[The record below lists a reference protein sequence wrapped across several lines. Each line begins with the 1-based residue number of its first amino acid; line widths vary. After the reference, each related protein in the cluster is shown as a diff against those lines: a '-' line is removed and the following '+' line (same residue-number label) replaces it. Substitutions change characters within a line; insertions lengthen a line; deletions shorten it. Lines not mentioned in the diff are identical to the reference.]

1 MPPVDPHHVA
11 QSILKYTL
19 IGLISHCRQY
29 KMATA
34 NKLPPSTTRV
44 TITPPVLFCRAV
56 KFTQRSSNTHCQ
68 THSQTH
74 TVRKLT
80 AERVTMS
87 AVEDVESVQDVDA
100 MDVDVESPARKYSS
114 CTCFGERGRY

>member
-34 NKLPPSTTRV
+34 NKLPPSTTWV

-56 KFTQRSSNTHCQ
+56 KFTQRSSNAQPNTQ
-68 THSQTH
+68 PNTHSQQADGG
-74 TVRKLT
+74 K
-80 AERVTMS
+80 S
-87 AVEDVESVQDVDA
+87 NN
-100 MDVDVESPARKYSS
+100 
-114 CTCFGERGRY
+114 ERG